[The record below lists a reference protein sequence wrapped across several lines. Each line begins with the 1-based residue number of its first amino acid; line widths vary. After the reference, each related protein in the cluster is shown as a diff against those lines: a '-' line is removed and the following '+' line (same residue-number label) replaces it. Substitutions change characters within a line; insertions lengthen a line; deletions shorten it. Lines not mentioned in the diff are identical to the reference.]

1 MDQFKLAQIQ
11 MIMLGVGSVD
21 QSIQFYRDR
30 LGLSVRNQ
38 IPGFAFLD
46 GGGLTLVLSEGLGK
60 ARENKAGAVEIV
72 FSVSHV
78 KTAYEALR
86 QQGVAF
92 LNEPRNVNGPF
103 WAANFEDPDGHL
115 LSIFGNE

>member
-1 MDQFKLAQIQ
+1 MNEFKLTQIN
-11 MIMLGVGSVD
+11 MVMLGVEDLERSLA
-21 QSIQFYRDR
+21 FYRDR

-46 GGGLTLVLSEGLGK
+46 AGAITLVLSEPLAK
-60 ARENKAGAVEIV
+60 ASESKGEAVEIV
-72 FSVSHV
+72 FPVQHV
-78 KTAYEALR
+78 KPAFEALR
-86 QQGVAF
+86 ERGVVF

-103 WAANFEDPDGHL
+103 WAANFHDPDDHL